1 MYTARLV
8 YKYQGRCEATSGTR
22 AQDTFLPLLSLLS
35 LSRSLSLSRA
45 ALSRSHTRLSLS
57 PRYLRLPSR
66 IVSGSFRPI
75 IRPSLLL
82 GPLPQCI
89 PHRTQHGFSSVVRF
103 LSGYISSGT
112 SARVWPLDLY
122 FPSFSSP
129 PPSRLLFFPFP
140 FASGHFLSCE
150 ANWYPNGSGVFLTL
164 FVSSVYPPLRDPRPE
179 FGVSLPV
186 VSFFW
191 DPCFSC
197 CPFSFAHGIQQI
209 RVSCTPLTARACLFA
224 TDNQDSTLLPAP
236 SDAERRQLG
245 FQAAVRIPIYPSDLT
260 QPTTIHFQLPPVCL
274 SPP

>member
-1 MYTARLV
+1 MRSYKRYKGARHLSSSLV
-8 YKYQGRCEATSGTR
+8 T
-22 AQDTFLPLLSLLS
+22 PLSLALS
-35 LSRSLSLSRA
+35 VSRARRSLSL
-45 ALSRSHTRLSLS
+45 TRLSLS
-57 PRYLRLPSR
+57 PRYLPLRLPSR

-75 IRPSLLL
+75 IRPSLFL

-140 FASGHFLSCE
+140 FASGHLLSCE

-164 FVSSVYPPLRDPRPE
+164 FVSSVYPPLRDSTPE

-186 VSFFW
+186 VSFFFGTLVF
-191 DPCFSC
+191 PVARF
-197 CPFSFAHGIQQI
+197 
-209 RVSCTPLTARACLFA
+209 PL
-224 TDNQDSTLLPAP
+224 
-236 SDAERRQLG
+236 
-245 FQAAVRIPIYPSDLT
+245 
-260 QPTTIHFQLPPVCL
+260 PTGYSNSSLVHPPYSSCL
-274 SPP
+274 SIRHGQPGLDSIAGSLGP